1 MRRKSSRRRRS
12 ATQWAQLLA
21 GWDRDTTSAADFA
34 KSLGVARGTLAWWCW
49 RLKHT
54 PVSTAAV
61 DDTVRFLQ
69 VDVAHEAGSL
79 DARGDW
85 EFTCAAGHTLRVRG
99 GVDPEQLRLVLDHMT
114 ARRV

>member
-12 ATQWAQLLA
+12 ATQWARLLTS
-21 GWDRDTTSAADFA
+21 WDRATTSAADFA

-54 PVSTAAV
+54 PA
-61 DDTVRFLQ
+61 DDTVRFVQ
-69 VDVAHEAGSL
+69 VEVAHETTSL
-79 DARGDW
+79 EAPSDW

-99 GVDPEQLRLVLDHMT
+99 GVEPELLRLVLDHMT
-114 ARRV
+114 ARRAR